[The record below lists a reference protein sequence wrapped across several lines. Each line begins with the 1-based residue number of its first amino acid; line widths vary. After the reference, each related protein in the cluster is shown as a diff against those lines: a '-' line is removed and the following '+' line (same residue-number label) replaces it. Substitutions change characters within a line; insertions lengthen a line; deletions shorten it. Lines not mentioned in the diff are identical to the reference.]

1 MNNALS
7 RRKEALFSENLG
19 NGISF
24 KKVLMP
30 VAMGLNFPFIFEQP
44 QAATPK
50 HDEKLMEGGGAR
62 VVR

>member
-1 MNNALS
+1 
-7 RRKEALFSENLG
+7 LG